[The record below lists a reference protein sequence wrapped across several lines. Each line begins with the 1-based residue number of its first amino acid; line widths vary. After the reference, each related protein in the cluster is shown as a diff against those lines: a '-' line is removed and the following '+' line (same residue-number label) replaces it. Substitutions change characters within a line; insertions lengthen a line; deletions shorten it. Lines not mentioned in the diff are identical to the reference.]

1 MTATLEKVDNGFI
14 LETKDGKKRVGMHLN
29 ELLPTIYSMF
39 EKEIID
45 CIMETG
51 EMLWEFEI
59 EINVKPTTRHQHSV
73 EMNPCDRKEKEL

>member
-14 LETKDGKKRVGMHLN
+14 LETKDGRRVGKHLN
-29 ELLPTIYSMF
+29 ELLPTIYGMC

-45 CIMETG
+45 CILETG
-51 EMLWEFEI
+51 EMFWELEI

-73 EMNPCDRKEKEL
+73 EMNPCERKEKEL